1 MSIRHELEVK
11 LKPML
16 STDSGA
22 TRELRQLAGSGW
34 MFWKWVC
41 FLMTEKQLMV
51 QFPPPPLHCLSP
63 WSTQPP
69 LGSWAL
75 YTCPIQQILWFR
87 PWFHDF
93 LSQVV
98 FPPIAES
105 SILLLCLGAGI
116 AGSQVSPHPCCHVAL
131 VLGKMVKMK
140 LNMLSRAAPAGQKLK
155 KWIFFTY
162 FFFSCCPRVKDLAWF
177 FPRKCRN

>member
-1 MSIRHELEVK
+1 MLIRHELEVK
-11 LKPML
+11 LKPMP

-34 MFWKWVC
+34 IFWKWVC

-51 QFPPPPLHCLSP
+51 RFPHPPLHCLSP

-75 YTCPIQQILWFR
+75 YACPIQQRLWFR

-116 AGSQVSPHPCCHVAL
+116 AGSQVSPHPHCHVAL
-131 VLGKMVKMK
+131 CVGEDGQNETQHAEQSCASRPETEKM
-140 LNMLSRAAPAGQKLK
+140 N
-155 KWIFFTY
+155 FFY
-162 FFFSCCPRVKDLAWF
+162 LFFFQLLP
-177 FPRKCRN
+177 

>member
-1 MSIRHELEVK
+1 MLIRHELEVK
-11 LKPML
+11 LKPMP

-34 MFWKWVC
+34 IFWKWVC

-51 QFPPPPLHCLSP
+51 RFPHPPLHCLSP

-75 YTCPIQQILWFR
+75 YACPIQQRLWFR

-116 AGSQVSPHPCCHVAL
+116 AGSQVSPHPHCHVAL
-131 VLGKMVKMK
+131 CVGEDGQNETQHAEKSCSSRPETEKM
-140 LNMLSRAAPAGQKLK
+140 
-155 KWIFFTY
+155 IFFI
-162 FFFSCCPRVKDLAWF
+162 FFQLLP
-177 FPRKCRN
+177 